1 MGPILQF
8 IRPHDVFN
16 TETLTVLNNAY
27 EKAIVSVR
35 DDHGHPAVAREA
47 IAVRILDLGAMGERC
62 VNLLVQE
69 ALIALGNT
77 LSVID
82 GARSQ
87 DQGSATGENPL

>member
-62 VNLLVQE
+62 VNLLNSRSAHCAWQHAIRYRRRTV
-69 ALIALGNT
+69 
-77 LSVID
+77 
-82 GARSQ
+82 ARP
-87 DQGSATGENPL
+87 GSATGENPL